1 MNDQDQK
8 ACGNNAMARQDLL
21 LRIDGRIA
29 SEFAAG
35 WGRGAFS
42 LARVGNADQG
52 GAKKRPVPFTPAHAK
67 GTGRFFAAGFLL
79 RVRLFGAKKAPRPQP
94 TAEIVVRSIVSWGA
108 RLAAGFLLFLS
119 CAHALADEVVPVAT
133 LTLPDCDVNAYTTSA
148 RYNLDGILYAWDG
161 FQVWRQDEI
170 NSSSFTPI
178 GTVVGGTDA
187 KGDYNC
193 ADAGPINFSAD
204 GTEILLGNGGG
215 GQASKT
221 HKGETWHANRVW
233 SMPILGDRVNTP
245 VATIPG
251 HFDFVPV
258 PAGLAGLGS
267 DTAYFVNE
275 GTKAPNVYTSS
286 VSVFDKTKG
295 TNVTVIDHV
304 PGSSA
309 SIAVSPQGDRLY
321 VGVGYDPTHRGDIYS
336 FSFSQISA
344 AYSSGT
350 PLNFLN
356 GDFFNPEATGNQ
368 SGTGMF
374 VTANGYLFSGGNEGI
389 TCFKPDGTVAANLPM
404 PDGYTYLTYNPL
416 NNQVL
421 ALTGFSLGD
430 GAVFDAHDFMAGTPT
445 QATWSGATTGGT
457 GWKASA
463 HWGGTV
469 AMPMMSLVFAAP
481 SGGASTSNFNDFT
494 PGTWF
499 KGIAFANDAP
509 SYSLEGNRVTL
520 QGPVTNDSPNRQTIA
535 LDLTLGPDTAFDA
548 AGGDI
553 QVAGNIDGSGGLSK
567 IGPHALVLSGS
578 NSYSG
583 GTTVSEG
590 VLQFAAADSLP
601 AGSNVTVL
609 GSAVVVFG
617 SGFTG
622 PITATAPAA
631 PQSVPEPGSFVLL
644 AAAAAAIGWR
654 WRRRHRRIRG
664 PHPLPLSQRERG
676 VELGPLGT
684 IVRSP
689 ASRLGGSLPGMEA
702 A

>member
-1 MNDQDQK
+1 MNDRDQG
-8 ACGNNAMARQDLL
+8 ACGNDAMARQDLL
-21 LRIDGRIA
+21 RR
-29 SEFAAG
+29 AG
-35 WGRGAFS
+35 EPIS
-42 LARVGNADQG
+42 VARMY
-52 GAKKRPVPFTPAHAK
+52 PAHSVCRLQRH
-67 GTGRFFAAGFLL
+67 TECAGYIAYTT
-79 RVRLFGAKKAPRPQP
+79 V
-94 TAEIVVRSIVSWGA
+94 TVRSILSRGVV
-108 RLAAGFLLFLS
+108 LAAGIVLFLS
-119 CAHALADEVVPVAT
+119 CAHALADDVVPVAT
-133 LTLPDCDVNAYTTSA
+133 LRLPDCDVNAYTTSA
-148 RYNLDGILYAWDG
+148 RYNSDGILYAWDG
-161 FQVWRQDEI
+161 FQVWRQNEI

-178 GTVVGGTDA
+178 GMVIGGT
-187 KGDYNC
+187 KNGQPYNC

-215 GQASKT
+215 GQASMT

-233 SMPILGDRVNTP
+233 SMPILGGQVNAP

-258 PAGLAGLGS
+258 PAGLTGLGS
-267 DTAYFVNE
+267 DTAYFVDQ
-275 GTKAPNVYTSS
+275 GTKAPNVYASS

-309 SIAVSPQGDRLY
+309 SIAVNPQGDRLY
-321 VGVGYDPTHRGDIYS
+321 VGVGYDPTHRGDICS
-336 FSFSQISA
+336 FSFSQIASA
-344 AYSSGT
+344 YASGT
-350 PLNFLN
+350 PLDFLS
-356 GDFFNPEATGNQ
+356 GDFFNPEASGNQ

-374 VTANGYLFSGGNEGI
+374 VTANGYLFSGGNEGV

-421 ALTGFSLGD
+421 ALTGFSLVD
-430 GAVFDAHDFMAGTPT
+430 GAVLDAHDFMAGAPT

-463 HWGGTV
+463 PWGGTV

-481 SGGASTSNFNDFT
+481 SGGANTANFNDFA

-509 SYSLEGNRVTL
+509 AYTLEGNRVTL
-520 QGPVTNDSPNRQTIA
+520 QGPVTNHSANRQTIA
-535 LDLTLGPDTAFDA
+535 LDLTLGSDTTLAA

-553 QVAGNIDGSGGLSK
+553 EVTGNIDGSGGLAKS
-567 IGPHALVLSGS
+567 GPHALVLSGR
-578 NSYSG
+578 NSYAG

-601 AGSNVTVL
+601 ADSNVTVL

-617 SGFTG
+617 SGFAG
-622 PITATAPAA
+622 PITAAA
-631 PQSVPEPGSFVLL
+631 ATDPQAVPEPGSFVLL
-644 AAAAAAIGWR
+644 AAAATAIGWR
-654 WRRRHRRIRG
+654 WRRRHRQIRR
-664 PHPLPLSQRERG
+664 PDKTS
-676 VELGPLGT
+676 LGP
-684 IVRSP
+684 
-689 ASRLGGSLPGMEA
+689 LPGMEA